1 MSGPDALFNV
11 HNNFY
16 LGAYQAAINEA
27 ESVTGLGET
36 EATERD
42 CFMYRSYLAQ
52 GSYQLPISEISE
64 DAPTALQ
71 AVKLLARYLA
81 DEGEKES
88 VLSTLGSWLQDPA
101 CSNNTTLLL
110 MAAVVYQA
118 EGNLVDALK
127 CCHSSSHLEL
137 MATSV
142 QIFLKMD
149 RPDVAEKKLKEMM
162 AIDDDAT
169 CTQLAQAWVN
179 LALGGNKVQE
189 AFYIF
194 QELGDKYTWTTRLH
208 NGSAVCSLHMQRY
221 DEAEKELLEALQKDS
236 KDADTL
242 ANLVVVTLHLGKP
255 SGRYLNQL
263 KMSDPSHASLKRT
276 SAMEEAFDRAAQGFS
291 V

>member
-1 MSGPDALFNV
+1 
-11 HNNFY
+11 
-16 LGAYQAAINEA
+16 
-27 ESVTGLGET
+27 
-36 EATERD
+36 
-42 CFMYRSYLAQ
+42 
-52 GSYQLPISEISE
+52 
-64 DAPTALQ
+64 
-71 AVKLLARYLA
+71 VKLLARYLA

-169 CTQLAQAWVN
+169 CTQLAQ
-179 LALGGNKVQE
+179 
-189 AFYIF
+189 
-194 QELGDKYTWTTRLH
+194 
-208 NGSAVCSLHMQRY
+208 VCAANRHTDCL
-221 DEAEKELLEALQKDS
+221 
-236 KDADTL
+236 DTHPRPL
-242 ANLVVVTLHLGKP
+242 WG
-255 SGRYLNQL
+255 
-263 KMSDPSHASLKRT
+263 T
-276 SAMEEAFDRAAQGFS
+276 SAHLQTRRVLTAVWARRRRG
-291 V
+291 